1 VTASGALVT
10 LEKPAILKLHYDQA
24 LVAGAPAGLG
34 IYRWDPNTDQWQWVP
49 GRIDAGQAAVVA
61 SVSVLGT
68 YALLAPAGLP
78 PMQRVL
84 LPLVLKDL
92 H

>member
-1 VTASGALVT
+1 
-10 LEKPAILKLHYDQA
+10 DQA

-34 IYRWDPNTDQWQWVP
+34 IYRWNPNTEQWQWVP

-61 SVSVLGT
+61 AVRTLGI

-84 LPLVLKDL
+84 LPLVLN
-92 H
+92 